1 MELEAITEA
10 ETEEEVEEQADVK
23 AEVEVEVATFHV
35 SEMVVPTA
43 EDFWQPQQQS
53 GMARGPWMRLCK
65 QK

>member
-1 MELEAITEA
+1 MA
-10 ETEEEVEEQADVK
+10 EEVEEQAGAK

-53 GMARGPWMRLCK
+53 WMARGPWMQLCK